1 MFKSSTVLLGSILNS
16 KTAIPVF
23 SVNSYSILNKNL
35 FTYKKPSLVL
45 LNNKNNSKKDFLIK
59 NSYSTESKK
68 R

>member
-1 MFKSSTVLLGSILNS
+1 MLKSSTVLLGSILNS

-45 LNNKNNSKKDFLIK
+45 LNNNNSKKDFLIK
-59 NSYSTESKK
+59 NNYSTEAKK

>member
-23 SVNSYSILNKNL
+23 SVNSYSILNKNF

-45 LNNKNNSKKDFLIK
+45 LNNNNNYSKDFLIK
-59 NSYSTESKK
+59 NNYSTEAKK